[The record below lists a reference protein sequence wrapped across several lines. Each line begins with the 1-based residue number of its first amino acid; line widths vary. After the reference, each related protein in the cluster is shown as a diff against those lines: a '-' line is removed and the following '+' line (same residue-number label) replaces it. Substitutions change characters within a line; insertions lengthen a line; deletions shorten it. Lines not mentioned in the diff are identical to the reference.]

1 MKGSEYAM
9 RVAAFTLPA
18 AHGGGGSH
26 SSPDNEQVEL
36 LRLNQPGAKTGGGA
50 TCYM

>member
-26 SSPDNEQVEL
+26 SSQDNDEQVASLPWRKVPLEHEVA
-36 LRLNQPGAKTGGGA
+36 RV
-50 TCYM
+50 